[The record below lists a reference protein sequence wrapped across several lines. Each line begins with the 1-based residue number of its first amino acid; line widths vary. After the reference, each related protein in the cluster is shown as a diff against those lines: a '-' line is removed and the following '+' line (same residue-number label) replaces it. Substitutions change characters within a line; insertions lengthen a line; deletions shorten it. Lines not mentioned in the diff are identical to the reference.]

1 MKSNHTFTAVAYTF
15 IVIYATCSTALLGI
29 PATLAFF
36 VGQDAWLFPIIG
48 SLIGIPIVFLYT
60 ILARWNPKGTIYH
73 MNDWVFG
80 RKAGRVL
87 TALFLLF
94 PLFHFPAIVSY
105 NVGFIGNFLLPGT
118 PAFVIYLIS
127 ILIILYGVYC
137 GIEPIARTATLIS
150 VFFIPPLLL
159 LIGLNVPDV
168 DVKMLQPIMQ
178 TNLSDSLN
186 ALSFFMGNVVCN
198 VVIQLTIFP
207 RYLTSA
213 KNGERALWIGYS
225 IGCAILI
232 IMTFLCITVLS
243 PEVTSRDFYP
253 ALSLA
258 QRIELGEFLE
268 RIEATITIL
277 WFISI
282 YFNLLLYLFAIMEGI
297 SHLFKLKDS
306 KALLMPMGMLLLFI
320 GVTMFDSVVQEREF
334 YRFVSIPQSILSG
347 FGIPLLLV
355 CIGIIKRKR
364 KNLPLYPRYSKKPRS
379 SGTAS
384 TNIKRGWDKSR

>member
-1 MKSNHTFTAVAYTF
+1 MVQPVMQSNF
-15 IVIYATCSTALLGI
+15 
-29 PATLAFF
+29 
-36 VGQDAWLFPIIG
+36 
-48 SLIGIPIVFLYT
+48 
-60 ILARWNPKGTIYH
+60 
-73 MNDWVFG
+73 
-80 RKAGRVL
+80 
-87 TALFLLF
+87 
-94 PLFHFPAIVSY
+94 
-105 NVGFIGNFLLPGT
+105 
-118 PAFVIYLIS
+118 
-127 ILIILYGVYC
+127 
-137 GIEPIARTATLIS
+137 
-150 VFFIPPLLL
+150 
-159 LIGLNVPDV
+159 
-168 DVKMLQPIMQ
+168 
-178 TNLSDSLN
+178 SDSIN

-207 RYLTSA
+207 KYLTSI

-225 IGCAILI
+225 IGCTILI
-232 IMTFLCITVLS
+232 IMTFLCITVMS

-355 CIGIIKRKR
+355 SIGIIKRK
-364 KNLPLYPRYSKKPRS
+364 KKKITSLSKSLKKTSIYRACFIKCKELKPE
-379 SGTAS
+379 
-384 TNIKRGWDKSR
+384 